1 MPPRP
6 PSLSAQVYQQL
17 GALAATQEAQG
28 AHLARMDETMR
39 EDRHA
44 ASEDRR
50 LMLDKLDAMSE
61 RLGKLEPVIKP
72 LPKRVEALETEAS
85 ASKLFRSRVG
95 AVVGLMGL
103 AAGGLA
109 TGAWYLVTTFWAD
122 LIGVL
127 ARLFARP

>member
-50 LMLDKLDAMSE
+50 LMLDKLDAMAE
-61 RLGKLEPVIKP
+61 RLGKLDTVPTRLEKV
-72 LPKRVEALETEAS
+72 ETEAS
-85 ASKLFRSRVG
+85 ASRLFRSRVG

-103 AAGGLA
+103 AASGLA
-109 TGAWYLVTTFWAD
+109 AGLWYLLTTFWAD
-122 LIGVL
+122 LVAAL
-127 ARLFARP
+127 ARLFGRP

>member
-50 LMLDKLDAMSE
+50 LMLDKLDAMAD

-72 LPKRVEALETEAS
+72 LPGRVTALEKEAT
-85 ASKLFRSRVG
+85 ASRLFRSRVG

-103 AAGGLA
+103 AASGLA
-109 TGAWYLVTTFWAD
+109 AGLWYLLTTFWAD
-122 LIGVL
+122 LVALL
-127 ARLFARP
+127 ARLFGRP